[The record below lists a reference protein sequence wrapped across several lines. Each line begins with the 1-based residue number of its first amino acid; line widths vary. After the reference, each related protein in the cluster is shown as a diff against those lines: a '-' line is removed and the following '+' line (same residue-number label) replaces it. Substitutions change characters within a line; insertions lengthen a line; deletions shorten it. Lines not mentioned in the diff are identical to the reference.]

1 MSQTFETVGRKFET
15 SQSFL
20 EMSQTFET
28 VVNHSQV
35 VEWMAEAEATFTSV
49 SVIAGCVKAEYLRL
63 LGAAW
68 DGKHR

>member
-20 EMSQTFET
+20 EMSHTFQT
-28 VVNHSQV
+28 VVNHSQPSQV

-49 SVIAGCVKAEYLRL
+49 SVDAGCTC
-63 LGAAW
+63 
-68 DGKHR
+68 

>member
-1 MSQTFETVGRKFET
+1 MRSSSIFETSQSFLEMSQTFETVGPKFET

-35 VEWMAEAEATFTSV
+35 VEWMAEAEATFTSDRV
-49 SVIAGCVKAEYLRL
+49 GDCGVC
-63 LGAAW
+63 
-68 DGKHR
+68 